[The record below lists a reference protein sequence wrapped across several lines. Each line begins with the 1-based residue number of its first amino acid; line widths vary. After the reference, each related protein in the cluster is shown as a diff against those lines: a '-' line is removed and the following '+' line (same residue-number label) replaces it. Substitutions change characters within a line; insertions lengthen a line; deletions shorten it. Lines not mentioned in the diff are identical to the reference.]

1 MNPSVL
7 LDGAVI
13 CFVVFFAARGVV
25 RGLTGE
31 FFSLLGILGGIFLAW
46 RYQSIGTDFLVSYF
60 PSASFSVLQLLVVV
74 VLFLFSVIA
83 ASCACRIV
91 RAILRFS
98 ALTLLDRM
106 LGMAVGTAKAVI
118 VLAGVLILVFSVSP
132 TLLTTSDWAKSS
144 IAVRI
149 GLDAWPYLEK
159 FLKERNI
166 DIPAPSILQHHK
178 GVTSDDHAPL

>member
-1 MNPSVL
+1 MSPSVL
-7 LDGAVI
+7 LDGAVV
-13 CFVVFFAARGVV
+13 CFIVFFAARGVA

-31 FFSLLGILGGIFLAW
+31 FFSLLGTLGGIFLAW
-46 RYQSIGTDFLVSYF
+46 RYQSTGTDLLVSYF
-60 PSASFSVLQLLVVV
+60 PSVSVSVLQLLVVAA
-74 VLFLFSVIA
+74 LFLFSVIA

-98 ALTLLDRM
+98 ALTLLDRI
-106 LGMAVGTAKAVI
+106 LGMAVGASKALV
-118 VLAGVLILVFSVSP
+118 VLAGILILVFSVSP
-132 TLLTTSDWAKSS
+132 TFFATTDWAKSS
-144 IAVRI
+144 IAVRV